1 MKNIKRNIKNRFET
15 RIQKIKFYYCVNPL
29 SKNYP
34 HYYDSFVYVLYSQFW
49 KFINAKKWCDI
60 SHIYLLFQTWSEDEF

>member
-15 RIQKIKFYYCVNPL
+15 RIKKIKFYFYTLPL
-29 SKNYP
+29 SKYDP
-34 HYYDSFVYVLYSQFW
+34 HYYSFAYILYSQFW
-49 KFINAKKWCDI
+49 KFINTKKSCDI